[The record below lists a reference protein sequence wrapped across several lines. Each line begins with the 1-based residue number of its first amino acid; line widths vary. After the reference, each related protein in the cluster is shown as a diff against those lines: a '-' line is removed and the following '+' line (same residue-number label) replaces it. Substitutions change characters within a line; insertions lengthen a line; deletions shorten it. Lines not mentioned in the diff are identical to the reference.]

1 MSDRDVRRGVSEE
14 VTCGKASSSGGSLE
28 ELKRAAAERAV
39 AEYVGS
45 GMALGL
51 GTGSTAAFVV
61 RRVGELIAGG
71 DLEDV
76 RGVATSALTAALA
89 QEVGVPLVALS
100 EARPVV
106 TIDGADEIG
115 PGLALIKGGGGSLLR
130 EKIVAH
136 STGTGGLDV
145 VADGSKLVDSL
156 GRHPLPVEVEPF
168 GWESTLEDLA
178 SLGCE
183 PELRMDRTDQQR
195 PFVTDG
201 GHYTADC
208 RFASILDPA
217 GLEREVKSIPGALEC
232 GLFVGLARTAIV
244 SRPDGTA
251 VIEA

>member
-1 MSDRDVRRGVSEE
+1 M
-14 VTCGKASSSGGSLE
+14 E

-39 AEYVGS
+39 AEYVES
-45 GMALGL
+45 GMVLGL

-61 RRVGELIAGG
+61 RRLGELIVSGE
-71 DLEDV
+71 LEGV
-76 RGVATSALTAALA
+76 RGVATSARTAALA
-89 QEVGVPLVALS
+89 EEAGVPLVTLA
-100 EARPVV
+100 EAQPAV

-115 PGLALIKGGGGSLLR
+115 PGLTLIKGGGGSLLR

-136 STGTGGLDV
+136 ATVMTHATGGLVV

-156 GRHPLPVEVEPF
+156 GNYPLPVEVEPF
-168 GWESTLEDLA
+168 GWEATMRDLA

-183 PELRMDRTDQQR
+183 PELRMDRGESKN

-208 RFASILDPA
+208 QFASIPDPA

-232 GLFVGLARTAIV
+232 GLFVGLVRAAVV
-244 SRPDGTA
+244 SRGGAGGGTE
-251 VIEA
+251 VIPAQPL